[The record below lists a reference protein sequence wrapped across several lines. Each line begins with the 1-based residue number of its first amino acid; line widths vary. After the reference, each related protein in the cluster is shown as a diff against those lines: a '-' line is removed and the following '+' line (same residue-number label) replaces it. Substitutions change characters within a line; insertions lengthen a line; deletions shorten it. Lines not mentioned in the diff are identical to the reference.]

1 MLTKAESDKIIS
13 VLQEAF
19 DKKLSPVQ
27 IALYQ
32 SNLSDLEY
40 SKLRQVVL
48 NLIQTEEYLPKIAT
62 IRREYVALGGQSLN
76 ELEAYAMIRKTL
88 SRYGIYRTQEALE
101 AIKAVD
107 LNLYEIVKTLG
118 WREICMC
125 PENLLQA
132 KFQKIWEWCKKTN
145 TAGLQQKLLQA
156 KAEITKSGFKLL
168 TGGVEEF

>member
-48 NLIQTEEYLPKIAT
+48 NLIQTEEFLPKIAT
-62 IRREYVALGGQSLN
+62 IRREYAALGGQSLN
-76 ELEAYAMIRKTL
+76 ELEAYALIRKTL
-88 SRYGIYRTQEALE
+88 ATYGIYRTQEALE
-101 AIKAVD
+101 AIKAAD
-107 LNLYEIVKTLG
+107 ANLYEIVKTLG

-125 PENLLQA
+125 PENLFQA
-132 KFQKIWEWCKKTN
+132 KFQKIWEWKKKTN

-156 KAEITKSGFKLL
+156 KAEITKSGLKLL
-168 TGGVEEF
+168 MGGEEA